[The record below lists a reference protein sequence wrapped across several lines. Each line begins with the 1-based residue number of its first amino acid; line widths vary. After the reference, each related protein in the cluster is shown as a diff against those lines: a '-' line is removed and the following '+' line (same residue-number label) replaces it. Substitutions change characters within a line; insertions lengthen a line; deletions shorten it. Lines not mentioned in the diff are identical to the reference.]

1 MHSVAMGQKTESMR
15 DHGRN
20 GVISRNR
27 INVKREHDL
36 KGVIESRSSLV
47 SMTKD
52 HEQRLHSPERRPER

>member
-1 MHSVAMGQKTESMR
+1 MHSVALGQKTESMR
-15 DHGRN
+15 DHG
-20 GVISRNR
+20 